1 MTCVLLRLSGKNM
14 TQFNVCWKCRVQS
27 VRSFLAQG
35 YPQRA
40 PVVVDVEQIQ
50 ARQHQVL
57 VTTEGGQE

>member
-1 MTCVLLRLSGKNM
+1 M